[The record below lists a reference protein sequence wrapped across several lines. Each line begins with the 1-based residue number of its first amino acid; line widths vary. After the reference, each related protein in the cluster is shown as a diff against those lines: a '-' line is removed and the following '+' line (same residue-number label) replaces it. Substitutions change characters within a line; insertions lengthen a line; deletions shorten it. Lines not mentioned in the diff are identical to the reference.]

1 MQIVLLINKMTMNE
15 IYFFNNHACK
25 MAMLYNK
32 EYKNYIKKL
41 PINIIN
47 KCRRNI

>member
-1 MQIVLLINKMTMNE
+1 MK
-15 IYFFNNHACK
+15 YFFHNNHAYK

-32 EYKNYIKKL
+32 EYKNYIKRL
-41 PINIIN
+41 PSINIIN